1 MLTDKNA
8 IRQVLGCLMKKP
20 ALLSERDKYSLQPGD
35 FTSKF
40 ERYIFIAILNLYT
53 SGAQDINEIDVDT
66 YLSAHKD
73 QYIV

>member
-40 ERYIFIAILNLYT
+40 ERYIYCHPKSI
-53 SGAQDINEIDVDT
+53 
-66 YLSAHKD
+66 H
-73 QYIV
+73 